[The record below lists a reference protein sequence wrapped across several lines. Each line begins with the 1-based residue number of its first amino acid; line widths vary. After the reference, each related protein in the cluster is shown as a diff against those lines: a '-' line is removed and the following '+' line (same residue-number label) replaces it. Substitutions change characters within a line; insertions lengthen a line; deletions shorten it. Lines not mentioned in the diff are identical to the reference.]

1 MVNFGRGDVLA
12 AGGAQ
17 AGTGA
22 IGTTTAATAAA
33 DAGGGVSRAGGY
45 VPEEAKSLD
54 SLYADARHEGGK
66 LVIYAGGDTA
76 DQQDAAKQAFLS
88 QFPDIDLTLI
98 VDYSKYHDVR
108 IDNQLATGT
117 LVPDVVQ
124 LQTTQDFT
132 RWKEAGVL
140 RLYKP
145 SGFSKVYPGFKDPDG
160 AWVAIAVYAF
170 SYMYDD
176 ALGDQAPAS
185 PLELVDPRWKDA
197 IASASPHDDDAV
209 LYLFRQYALTYGW
222 TWVSQFAAQNPRF
235 ARGTHSPIV
244 AVASKQKPVGVGG
257 AGSLTGPLAPGV
269 RWAAP
274 DGHPFMAWGQRA
286 AILNGAAHPAAAKL
300 YLNWQLSEPVQASA
314 FDGWSVRT
322 DVAPAGGLKPIWEY
336 PNANLDG
343 FPEFMNDRAEAERW
357 KQTFAL
363 YFGEVQGPPSPGW
376 LGFHPGT

>member
-1 MVNFGRGDVLA
+1 
-12 AGGAQ
+12 
-17 AGTGA
+17 
-22 IGTTTAATAAA
+22 
-33 DAGGGVSRAGGY
+33 
-45 VPEEAKSLD
+45 
-54 SLYADARHEGGK
+54 
-66 LVIYAGGDTA
+66 
-76 DQQDAAKQAFLS
+76 
-88 QFPDIDLTLI
+88 
-98 VDYSKYHDVR
+98 
-108 IDNQLATGT
+108 
-117 LVPDVVQ
+117 
-124 LQTTQDFT
+124 
-132 RWKEAGVL
+132 
-140 RLYKP
+140 
-145 SGFSKVYPGFKDPDG
+145 
-160 AWVAIAVYAF
+160 
-170 SYMYDD
+170 
-176 ALGDQAPAS
+176 
-185 PLELVDPRWKDA
+185 VDPRWKDA
-197 IASASPHDDDAV
+197 IASAYPHDDDAV

-257 AGSLTGPLAPGV
+257 AGSLTGLLAPGV

-274 DGHPFMAWGQRA
+274 DGHPFMAWAQHA

-336 PNANLDG
+336 PNADLDG

-376 LGFHPGT
+376 LGLHPGS